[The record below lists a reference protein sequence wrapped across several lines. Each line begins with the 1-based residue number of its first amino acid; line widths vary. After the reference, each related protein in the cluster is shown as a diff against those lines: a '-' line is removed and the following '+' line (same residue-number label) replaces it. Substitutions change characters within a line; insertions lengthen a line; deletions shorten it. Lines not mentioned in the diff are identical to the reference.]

1 MKYWEQVEGQKK
13 IPLPPIEVASEK
25 EYEVEKILD
34 RREKRGKPKYLVRWK
49 DYIAEKN
56 TWEGLENLKNVMDLV
71 EKFDKEIRDE
81 EI

>member
-1 MKYWEQVEGQKK
+1 M
-13 IPLPPIEVASEK
+13 
-25 EYEVEKILD
+25 
-34 RREKRGKPKYLVRWK
+34 
-49 DYIAEKN
+49 AEKN